1 MAIDIQEIIDSGE
14 TVRIELE
21 KPVPVLILYLTA
33 LADGEAAPEI
43 VYFRNDIYT
52 RDPKVL
58 KALDGPVQE
67 KGARLMAL
75 YEKQNGKA
83 W

>member
-1 MAIDIQEIIDSGE
+1 M
-14 TVRIELE
+14 
-21 KPVPVLILYLTA
+21 TA